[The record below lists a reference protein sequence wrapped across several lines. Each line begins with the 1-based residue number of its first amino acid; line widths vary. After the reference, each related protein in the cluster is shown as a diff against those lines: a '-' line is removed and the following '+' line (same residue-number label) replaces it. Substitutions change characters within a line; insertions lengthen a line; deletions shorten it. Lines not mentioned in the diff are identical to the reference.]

1 MNEKDIEKKLKD
13 HDEDLANH
21 TKCIVEQLR
30 INNDHEKAINRL
42 NHIVDRL
49 VAHEDKTL
57 DILDMTKNT
66 LKDHE
71 KRITKLEQ
79 KIK

>member
-30 INNDHEKAINRL
+30 INNDHEKAIKR
-42 NHIVDRL
+42 IVDRL
-49 VAHEDKTL
+49 LAHEDKTL

-79 KIK
+79 KIKWK

>member
-30 INNDHEKAINRL
+30 INNDHEKAIKR
-42 NHIVDRL
+42 IVDRL
-49 VAHEDKTL
+49 LAHEDKTL

>member
-30 INNDHEKAINRL
+30 INNDHEKAIKR
-42 NHIVDRL
+42 IVDRL
-49 VAHEDKTL
+49 LAHEDKTL

-71 KRITKLEQ
+71 KRINKLEQ
-79 KIK
+79 KIKWK